1 MTTLKAEKRS
11 MDVKAKRLRREGYVT
26 GNLFGRKIEGSIPL
40 KMTRKDIDALM
51 KTEGK
56 GGQINLEVEGETYD
70 VLIKEVNYNS
80 IAGRFDEIDFQALDS
95 NQEVHSVAELIFVNH
110 DKIQEG
116 VFQELITE
124 ISYRALP
131 ADLVEKITIDVG
143 DMKVGDKIFVGDLD
157 IAKNDKVTLKTSKE
171 AAVAEV
177 TAVRNA
183 APADDE
189 EEEAAAEE

>member
-26 GNLFGRKIEGSIPL
+26 GNLFGREIENSIPL
-40 KMTRKDIDALM
+40 KMTAKDVDILM

-56 GGQINLEVEGETYD
+56 GGQIQLEVDGKTYNA
-70 VLIKEVNYNS
+70 LIKEVNYNS
-80 IAGRFDEIDFQALDS
+80 MTNRYDEIDFQALAS
-95 NQEVHSVAELIFVNH
+95 GQEVHSVAELIFENH

-116 VFQELITE
+116 VFQELLTE

-131 ADLVEKITIDVG
+131 EDLVEKITIDVG
-143 DMKVGDKIFVGDLD
+143 SMKPGDKIFVGDLD
-157 IAKNDKVTLKTSKE
+157 IAKNAKINLKTSRE

-177 TAVRNA
+177 TTVRNA
-183 APADDE
+183 PDAEDE
-189 EEEAAAEE
+189 EEAEGEE